1 MKSNSFPDPFSVF
14 RLLPGPQHPHC
25 CSLPSLLKVTS
36 FPDPTVYFCPWDATR
51 ASLSSLLFSAFFV
64 DSIVTLCQILF
75 LSLGYY
81 PGSAYSPL
89 FSAFFVY
96 SNPFPDPFS
105 VPGLLPGPQH
115 PHCCFLPSLFKCHLF
130 PRSYFCPWAE
140 TWDSAS
146 SHLFSAL
153 PGKN

>member
-36 FPDPTVYFCPWDATR
+36 FPDPTMYFCPWDATK
-51 ASLSSLLFSAFFV
+51 ASSLLLFSAFFVESNPFPRSYFCLLATTWASASSLLFSAFFV
-64 DSIVTLCQILF
+64 E
-75 LSLGYY
+75 
-81 PGSAYSPL
+81 
-89 FSAFFVY
+89 
-96 SNPFPDPFS
+96 SN
-105 VPGLLPGPQH
+105 
-115 PHCCFLPSLFKCHLF
+115 LF

-146 SHLFSAL
+146 SLLFSAL
-153 PGKN
+153 P